1 MLRFGLVFLT
11 LTMSIGVNLDE
22 GFLARLGVDPNI
34 LLVALIALITTGLIV
49 NRHLALIVLIT
60 VMAIGANVPIESAVE
75 MGYDPDYILAGLIAL
90 IFAPI
95 VGNQLGFDFG
105 MS

>member
-1 MLRFGLVFLT
+1 MLRFGLVFLV

-49 NRHLALIVLIT
+49 NRHLALIVVVT
-60 VMAIGANVPIESAVE
+60 VMAMGANVPIESAIA
-75 MGYDPDYILAGLIAL
+75 MGYDPDYLLAGLIAL
-90 IFAPI
+90 ILAPI
-95 VGNQLGFDFG
+95 VGSQLDFNFG